1 MGLTAE
7 LPWDLWKK
15 EIYSLLTLRSLDI
28 VPIVVFR
35 LLFFVYINTKFHM
48 HNPEPKLLADVI
60 FFRPTLTDFA
70 YSLNIHYTRHLWTG
84 ST

>member
-7 LPWDLWKK
+7 LPLDLWKK
-15 EIYSLLTLRSLDI
+15 EIYSLLTLRGLDA

-48 HNPEPKLLADVI
+48 HNLAPKLLAEVI
-60 FFRPTLTDFA
+60 QPKLKDFA
-70 YSLNIHYTRHLWTG
+70 YPLNIHYTLHL
-84 ST
+84 